1 MECLYQRYVDNL
13 TAAQG
18 LLKPQFEP
26 DMTEEQSLQS
36 IRENATRLYEIH
48 QDNNQILR
56 EILFSRK
63 ADTLTE
69 EEASQLSELA
79 EALFHFN
86 RSPDTGIAYRIHQ
99 LLYSYAKYHDDIDLM
114 IRELYYQGITLFY
127 LDVQDES
134 QYVCLFQKQIGEYFR
149 MGASYLERYEELKN
163 PQTRNYILRCLGNI
177 KYGLSY
183 SPDDESAYWT
193 AYMKCFNSAMAVF
206 ESPHYRQMNPE
217 TPWDTYVYTMH
228 YDRTKFLS
236 SLRKRNDPDI
246 AQGVMAS
253 ADYIYHH
260 QEQIAKANDRSVGVR
275 TLYVHMAARYHMGLA
290 TIQELLDTLFELC
303 ESADVHDFS
312 GDNIWTLLSTPEYLT
327 RYAKDLSREE
337 YQAIQSRL
345 NRAMD
350 KQKEYLFL
358 LPQNEY
364 GLQVS
369 RAIQRIALYLS
380 QQDITLS
387 HRLLDYI
394 LACHPP
400 TFVHSRMVALL
411 TRWFCAR
418 LVQVNSALL
427 SGTFGFN
434 EVDEPSGNLEQ
445 LLELAYESGLYHD
458 LGKCMLLNYVGCY
471 SRNLLDEEFAC
482 IKMHPFL
489 GCKLLEALQMDDM
502 AKIAYCHHRS
512 YDGRRGYPNSDDDCP
527 ARDRLIADIVTVVDA
542 LDAGTD
548 NIGRCYAAAKDYE
561 KLVSELQ
568 SGKNAMY
575 APEIVRLLDDP
586 AFYTE
591 TKQFLEENRKRVYLE
606 VYHMEQL

>member
-1 MECLYQRYVDNL
+1 MEHLYQRYVDNL
-13 TAAQG
+13 IEAYG
-18 LLKPQFEP
+18 LIKPGFKP
-26 DMTEEQSLQS
+26 NMTEEQFLQA
-36 IRENATRLYEIH
+36 IRENATRIYEIH
-48 QDNNQILR
+48 TNNNQILN
-56 EILFSRK
+56 EVLFSKK

-69 EEASQLSELA
+69 EEVSQLSELA

-86 RSPDTGIAYRIHQ
+86 RSLDTGIAYRIHQ
-99 LLYSYAKYHDDIDLM
+99 LIYTYAQYHEDIDLM

-127 LDVQDES
+127 LNIKDDS
-134 QYVCLFQKQIGEYFR
+134 QKVDLFHKQIGEYFR

-177 KYGLSY
+177 KYGLSN
-183 SPDDESAYWT
+183 SQDDDSDYWT
-193 AYMKCFNSAMAVF
+193 AYMKCFNKAMEVF

-217 TPWDTYVYTMH
+217 IPWDSYVYTMH

-236 SLRKRNDPDI
+236 ALRDKDDPDI
-246 AQGVMAS
+246 AQGVMYS

-260 QEQIAKANDRSVGVR
+260 QEQISKTSGRSVGVR
-275 TLYVHMAARYHMGLA
+275 TLYVHITARYHMGLA
-290 TIQELLDTLFELC
+290 TIQELMDTLFELC
-303 ESADVHDFS
+303 ESADIHDFS

-327 RYAKDLSREE
+327 RYARCLSREE
-337 YQAIQSRL
+337 HQAIQSRL
-345 NRAMD
+345 DLAME

-358 LPQNEY
+358 LPNNEY

-369 RAIQRIALYLS
+369 QAVQRIAMYLS
-380 QQDITLS
+380 RQDITFS

-418 LVQVNSALL
+418 LVQVNPELL
-427 SGTFGFN
+427 SGTFGFD

-482 IKMHPFL
+482 IKLHPFL
-489 GCKLLEALQMDDM
+489 GCNLLKALQMDDM

-512 YDGRRGYPNSDDDCP
+512 YDGRRGYPNSDEDCP
-527 ARDRLIADIVTVVDA
+527 VRDRLIADIVTVVDA

-561 KLVSELQ
+561 KLVGELQ
-568 SGKNAMY
+568 SGKNTMY
-575 APEIVRLLDDP
+575 DPEIVRLFDDP
-586 AFYTE
+586 GFYEE
-591 TKQFLEENRKRVYLE
+591 TKQFLKENRKRVYLE
-606 VYHMEQL
+606 VYNMEQ

>member
-1 MECLYQRYVDNL
+1 
-13 TAAQG
+13 
-18 LLKPQFEP
+18 
-26 DMTEEQSLQS
+26 
-36 IRENATRLYEIH
+36 
-48 QDNNQILR
+48 
-56 EILFSRK
+56 
-63 ADTLTE
+63 
-69 EEASQLSELA
+69 
-79 EALFHFN
+79 
-86 RSPDTGIAYRIHQ
+86 
-99 LLYSYAKYHDDIDLM
+99 
-114 IRELYYQGITLFY
+114 
-127 LDVQDES
+127 
-134 QYVCLFQKQIGEYFR
+134 
-149 MGASYLERYEELKN
+149 
-163 PQTRNYILRCLGNI
+163 
-177 KYGLSY
+177 
-183 SPDDESAYWT
+183 
-193 AYMKCFNSAMAVF
+193 
-206 ESPHYRQMNPE
+206 
-217 TPWDTYVYTMH
+217 
-228 YDRTKFLS
+228 
-236 SLRKRNDPDI
+236 
-246 AQGVMAS
+246 MAS

-327 RYAKDLSREE
+327 RYAKELSREE
-337 YQAIQSRL
+337 HQAIQPRL

-358 LPQNEY
+358 FPQNEY

-369 RAIQRIALYLS
+369 QSIQRIATYLS
-380 QQDITLS
+380 RQDITFS

-411 TRWFCAR
+411 PRWFCAR
-418 LVQVNSALL
+418 LVQVNSSLL
-427 SGTFGFN
+427 SGTFGFD

-482 IKMHPFL
+482 IKLHPFL
-489 GCKLLEALQMDDM
+489 GCNLLKALQMDDM

-512 YDGRRGYPNSDDDCP
+512 YDGRRGYPNSDEDCP

-561 KLVSELQ
+561 KLVGELQ
-568 SGKNAMY
+568 SGKNTMY
-575 APEIVRLLDDP
+575 APEIVKLFADP
-586 AFYTE
+586 AFYAE
-591 TKQFLEENRKRVYLE
+591 PRQFLEENRKRVYLE
-606 VYHMEQL
+606 VYPTSNNLISN